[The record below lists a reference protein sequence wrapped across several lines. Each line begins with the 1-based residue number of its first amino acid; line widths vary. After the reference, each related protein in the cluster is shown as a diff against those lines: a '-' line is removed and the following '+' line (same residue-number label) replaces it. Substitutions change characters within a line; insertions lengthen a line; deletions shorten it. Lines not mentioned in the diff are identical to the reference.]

1 MSFYNSVWLQ
11 NNFIILHVAGSSHVG
26 QHGPRDFKLL
36 AQTRPGSSWWDPSY
50 SLGLFLPIQQVPHGS
65 LEASPLVPSCLS
77 VLITSCQVFQPA
89 PEHQPEP
96 TSALFCP
103 DPCLLSAP
111 PVHVSPSTFPLL
123 PSSSHLLR
131 PSLPQL
137 LLQNTERIAGP
148 PAHAQSVP
156 AGPRVGSCNSEPG
169 IGPKGFSA
177 LSPGRT
183 LAPAPAPRPQ
193 LSRAKCALAA
203 SRPSRAPLSPR
214 LASPSPLP
222 PASSLLPGCLSSA
235 AGPSPPLGGLC
246 PGRAG
251 SADPDG
257 GGRLGLGLGLAS
269 ERGYSPR
276 PPPPPLSLTR
286 DPGAALL
293 SLSRYL
299 GTSSVVWALLPGL
312 RASGCEPQ
320 LLLLESGKG
329 SVSAERASVSSL
341 SVSAPV

>member
-11 NNFIILHVAGSSHVG
+11 NNFILLHAAGGSHVG

-89 PEHQPEP
+89 PEHQPEL

-131 PSLPQL
+131 PSLPHL
-137 LLQNTERIAGP
+137 LSQNPERITGP
-148 PAHAQSVP
+148 PVHAQSVP
-156 AGPRVGSCNSEPG
+156 AGTRVGSSSSEQG
-169 IGPKGFSA
+169 IGPKFCSA

-183 LAPAPAPRPQ
+183 FSPAPAPRPQ
-193 LSRAKCALAA
+193 LSRARCAPAA
-203 SRPSRAPLSPR
+203 TRPSRAPLSPR
-214 LASPSPLP
+214 LESLFPLP
-222 PASSLLPGCLSSA
+222 PASPLLPGCLSSA

-246 PGRAG
+246 PGTAG

-257 GGRLGLGLGLAS
+257 GGRLGLGLAS
-269 ERGYSPR
+269 ERGYCLR
-276 PPPPPLSLTR
+276 PPPGFPCPAT
-286 DPGAALL
+286 
-293 SLSRYL
+293 
-299 GTSSVVWALLPGL
+299 PGL
-312 RASGCEPQ
+312 H
-320 LLLLESGKG
+320 
-329 SVSAERASVSSL
+329 SSPFP
-341 SVSAPV
+341 SPWGPAQCCGRSSPG